1 MKKLAPSILSAD
13 FSVLGE
19 QVNMLEKAGADMLH
33 YRCYGRM
40 FCSQYKF
47 RFGYP

>member
-33 YRCYGRM
+33 IDVMEM

-47 RFGYP
+47 RFGYT